1 MARFF
6 FRQWAA
12 AALVAA
18 VAALW
23 LATLNIQL
31 IDRLQFNGASP
42 MRPVS
47 SGHELVQTVTAP
59 GDNISRIDLT
69 LGKRRFDA
77 EGTLRLQL
85 IEVRGIG
92 ADGILDLGETL
103 REATLD
109 TGSFKYTTARRFEFE
124 PVAVTSG
131 GTYAIRLTSDDPGDI
146 AVMPGAS
153 PSDVYTGGRLY
164 IDGTPTDADLYFAL
178 FHDAGLGGLMEKM
191 ASFRP
196 FPLNSAA
203 VIIFIFL
210 IGAAVFG
217 WLLWL
222 VAGGGRV
229 GRTERPSETK

>member
-12 AALVAA
+12 AILVAA

-31 IDRLQFNGASP
+31 IDKLQINGAAP

-69 LGKRRFDA
+69 LGKGRADA
-77 EGTLRLQL
+77 EGRLRLQL
-85 IEVRGIG
+85 VEVRGIG
-92 ADGILDLGETL
+92 AVGMPDLGKTL

-124 PVAVTSG
+124 PVAVNPG
-131 GTYAIRLTSDDPGDI
+131 GTYAIRLTSDDPDDI

-153 PSDVYTGGRLY
+153 PSDVYSGGRLY

-178 FHDAGLGGLMEKM
+178 FHDAGPGGLMEKM

-210 IGAAVFG
+210 IGAAAFG

-222 VAGGGRV
+222 VAGGGST
-229 GRTERPSETK
+229 GQTGGPSETE